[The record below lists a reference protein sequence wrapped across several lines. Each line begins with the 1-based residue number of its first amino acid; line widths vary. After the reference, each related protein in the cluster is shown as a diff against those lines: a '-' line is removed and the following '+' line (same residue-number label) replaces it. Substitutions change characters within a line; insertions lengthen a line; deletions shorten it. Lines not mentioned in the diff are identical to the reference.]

1 MKRDP
6 LDIAVGVMLVL
17 LVLVGAPYAFQKLR
31 AAAPVEGTIAAEE
44 VAPSERR
51 VTLAVQGMM
60 CGTCVETI
68 TNALQGTPGVMGCE
82 VDMAAERA
90 VVLCDR
96 SVADSAL
103 VGAIERSDSL
113 YTAHV
118 TGL

>member
-6 LDIAVGVMLVL
+6 LDIAVAVMFVL
-17 LVLVGAPYAFQKLR
+17 LVIVGAPYLIQKVR
-31 AAAPVEGTIAAEE
+31 GAAPVEGTVAAEP
-44 VAPSERR
+44 VTPGERR

-60 CGTCVETI
+60 CGSCVETI
-68 TNALQGTPGVMGCE
+68 TNALQSTPGVKQCE
-82 VDMAAERA
+82 VDLSTERA

-96 SVADSAL
+96 MVADSAL